1 MERSVITD
9 LYLSRLGLQ
18 RSAPTLDLLE
28 RSVRGHVAA
37 FAFSSLGPRLGDD
50 LPLDLDALYDRI
62 VVRRRGGYCFEQN
75 ALMFEVL
82 QDLGF
87 SARLYLGRVMV
98 NGNPD
103 PALTHR
109 VTVVD
114 LDGVEYLV
122 DVGFGPLGPR
132 GPVPVAGEHGTH
144 RVAEVAPGEIHVQ
157 SSSGGDAVTLYRF
170 ERSTYGPADC
180 ELGHFYSHRH
190 PRASFVNNLVASR
203 ILDDEVRS
211 LRNHDYWVMRDSGT
225 VTRTVSSAEDLRVIL
240 TQEMDLLVTED
251 ESVRLFA
258 ELPDPA

>member
-1 MERSVITD
+1 MNEKVRAYLDRIGYQGGTEPTAETLSALQYAHLITVP
-9 LYLSRLGLQ
+9 YEN
-18 RSAPTLDLLE
+18 LDIL
-28 RSVRGHVAA
+28 RG
-37 FAFSSLGPRLGDD
+37 RRIR
-50 LPLDLDALYDRI
+50 LDLDHLYEKI

-109 VTVVD
+109 VTIVD

-240 TQEMDLLVTED
+240 NQEMDLLVTED
-251 ESVRLFA
+251 ESARLFA

>member
-1 MERSVITD
+1 MGRAEITD
-9 LYLSRLGLQ
+9 LYLARLGLH

-28 RSVRGHVAA
+28 RMIRAHVAA

-109 VTVVD
+109 VTIVD
-114 LDGVEYLV
+114 LDGLEYLV

-144 RVAEVAPGEIHVQ
+144 RVAEVAPGQVHVQ
-157 SSSGGDAVTLYRF
+157 SSSGEDVVTLYRF

-190 PRASFVNNLVASR
+190 PNASFVNNLVASR
-203 ILDDEVRS
+203 ILGDEVRS
-211 LRNHDYWVMRDSGT
+211 LRNSDYWVIRGSGT
-225 VTRTVSSAEDLRVIL
+225 VTRTVSSAADLQTIL
-240 TQEMDLLVTED
+240 TQEMDLLVSDD

-258 ELPDPA
+258 ELPEPA

>member
-1 MERSVITD
+1 MT
-9 LYLSRLGLQ
+9 
-18 RSAPTLDLLE
+18 T
-28 RSVRGHVAA
+28 
-37 FAFSSLGPRLGDD
+37 
-50 LPLDLDALYDRI
+50 
-62 VVRRRGGYCFEQN
+62 VVRN
-75 ALMFEVL
+75 V
-82 QDLGF
+82 
-87 SARLYLGRVMV
+87 RLEYRPDTSCVAVPEPRVSWV
-98 NGNPD
+98 TSSDVPD
-103 PALTHR
+103 WIQQAAELAWDDGAQALTHR
-109 VTVVD
+109 VTIVD

-240 TQEMDLLVTED
+240 NQEMDLLVTED
-251 ESVRLFA
+251 ESARLFA